1 VQKSPQRTGEDPV
14 AAVKTKSSITSR
26 QSARSRAAEKMAERK
41 QREKLISEKLEEF
54 ISAGLLIEDAEVRR
68 DEAIA
73 KAHEECSAAT
83 AKARAQQIEHA
94 LELKGLDLTDR
105 EIADL
110 TDLPVSAVREMVK
123 AAKKSTKGEQAAA
136 STSSDDAG
144 DSETTSTVSED
155 HSTAEPVAAD
165 SQIAS

>member
-1 VQKSPQRTGEDPV
+1 MV
-14 AAVKTKSSITSR
+14 ATKTKSAVTAR

-73 KAHEECSAAT
+73 KAHEDCAAAT
-83 AKARAQQIEHA
+83 EKARAQQIEHA
-94 LELKGLDLTDR
+94 LELKRLDLTDR

-123 AAKKSTKGEQAAA
+123 TAKKSAKGEQPAA
-136 STSSDDAG
+136 SVSSVAAESG
-144 DSETTSTVSED
+144 SASGSTGSAD
-155 HSTAEPVAAD
+155 RTPTEPAAAD

>member
-1 VQKSPQRTGEDPV
+1 MV
-14 AAVKTKSSITSR
+14 ATKTKSAVTAR

-54 ISAGLLIEDAEVRR
+54 ISAGLLIEDAELRR

-73 KAHEECSAAT
+73 KAHEECAAAT

-94 LELKGLDLTDR
+94 LELKSLDLTDR
-105 EIADL
+105 EIAEL
-110 TDLPVSAVREMVK
+110 TDLPVSAVREMVR
-123 AAKKSTKGEQAAA
+123 AAKKSTKGEQSAA
-136 STSSDDAG
+136 SVSSAAES
-144 DSETTSTVSED
+144 DSASGSTGSVNR
-155 HSTAEPVAAD
+155 TPTEPAAAD

>member
-1 VQKSPQRTGEDPV
+1 
-14 AAVKTKSSITSR
+14 
-26 QSARSRAAEKMAERK
+26 MAERK
-41 QREKLISEKLEEF
+41 QREKLISDKLEEF

-68 DEAIA
+68 DEAVA
-73 KAHEECSAAT
+73 KAHEECAAAT

-94 LELKGLDLTDR
+94 LELKSLDLTDR

-123 AAKKSTKGEQAAA
+123 AAKKSTKGNQAASSAA
-136 STSSDDAG
+136 SGDEGDRESATDESEVHLSS
-144 DSETTSTVSED
+144 
-155 HSTAEPVAAD
+155 EPVTSD

>member
-1 VQKSPQRTGEDPV
+1 
-14 AAVKTKSSITSR
+14 
-26 QSARSRAAEKMAERK
+26 MAERK

-54 ISAGLLIEDAEVRR
+54 ISAGLLIEDAELRR

-73 KAHEECSAAT
+73 RAHEECAMAT

-94 LELKGLDLTDR
+94 LELKSLDLTDR

-123 AAKKSTKGEQAAA
+123 AAKKSTKSDLDSPPGSSDRGSERAAA
-136 STSSDDAG
+136 DAATPRAVAEQDST
-144 DSETTSTVSED
+144 DSK
-155 HSTAEPVAAD
+155 
-165 SQIAS
+165 IAS

>member
-1 VQKSPQRTGEDPV
+1 MV
-14 AAVKTKSSITSR
+14 ATKSKSAVTAR

-73 KAHEECSAAT
+73 KAHEECAAAT

-123 AAKKSTKGEQAAA
+123 AAKKSTKGDQPAA
-136 STSSDDAG
+136 SVSSAAESG
-144 DSETTSTVSED
+144 SASGSTGSAD
-155 HSTAEPVAAD
+155 RTPTEPAAAD

>member
-1 VQKSPQRTGEDPV
+1 MV
-14 AAVKTKSSITSR
+14 ATRTKSAVTAR

-73 KAHEECSAAT
+73 KAHEECAAAT

-94 LELKGLDLTDR
+94 LELKSLDLTDR

-123 AAKKSTKGEQAAA
+123 AAKKSTKGGERAA
-136 STSSDDAG
+136 SVSSAAEAESASG
-144 DSETTSTVSED
+144 STGSAD
-155 HSTAEPVAAD
+155 RTPTEPAAAD

>member
-1 VQKSPQRTGEDPV
+1 MV
-14 AAVKTKSSITSR
+14 ATKTKSAVTAR

-73 KAHEECSAAT
+73 KAHEECTAAT

-94 LELKGLDLTDR
+94 LELKSLDLTDR

-123 AAKKSTKGEQAAA
+123 AAKKSTKGGQPAA
-136 STSSDDAG
+136 SVSSATE
-144 DSETTSTVSED
+144 SESASGSTG
-155 HSTAEPVAAD
+155 STGSADRTPTEPAAAD

>member
-1 VQKSPQRTGEDPV
+1 MV
-14 AAVKTKSSITSR
+14 ATKTKSAVTAR

-73 KAHEECSAAT
+73 KAHEECAAAT

-123 AAKKSTKGEQAAA
+123 TAKKSAKGEQRAASA
-136 STSSDDAG
+136 SSAAESDSPSGSTSSADRAP
-144 DSETTSTVSED
+144 
-155 HSTAEPVAAD
+155 AEPAAAD

>member
-1 VQKSPQRTGEDPV
+1 
-14 AAVKTKSSITSR
+14 
-26 QSARSRAAEKMAERK
+26 MAERK

-73 KAHEECSAAT
+73 KAHEECAAAT

-94 LELKGLDLTDR
+94 LELKSLDLTDR

-123 AAKKSTKGEQAAA
+123 AAKKSTKGEPRAASVSSAAA
-136 STSSDDAG
+136 AESASGSTGSADR
-144 DSETTSTVSED
+144 TPT
-155 HSTAEPVAAD
+155 EPAAAD

>member
-1 VQKSPQRTGEDPV
+1 MV
-14 AAVKTKSSITSR
+14 AAKSKSAVTAR
-26 QSARSRAAEKMAERK
+26 QSARARAAEKMAERK
-41 QREKLISEKLEEF
+41 QREKLISDKLEEF

-73 KAHEECSAAT
+73 KAHEECAAAT

-123 AAKKSTKGEQAAA
+123 AGKKSTKGEQAAA
-136 STSSDDAG
+136 SAPSDDEG
-144 DSETTSTVSED
+144 DSESAPADSED
-155 HSTAEPVAAD
+155 RANVEPVTVD
-165 SQIAS
+165 TQIAS